1 MIRAAGL
8 LGWFIPVGPEPGVG
22 RLDHLLERRDPLG
35 IEVGI
40 AVDDRRDLCEG
51 TRRAELRD
59 RVAAH
64 EMVGRHA
71 EPGGERSQAVDIGLT
86 ACERRVNVEALTPA
100 SVATSFQVS
109 RRERRWASIAACRAV
124 TSKRLVRSSMRF
136 HPCNSMVTSHILH
149 VSNSTPSL
157 KGVQTMASDQEVKK
171 VGDDGKVEVTVNDKP
186 VVLVGAK
193 QTGAS
198 VKKAAIE
205 QDVNIKE
212 DFVLS
217 IELGGGKTKL
227 VGDDEE
233 IEVYTGERF
242 LAIENDD
249 NS

>member
-1 MIRAAGL
+1 
-8 LGWFIPVGPEPGVG
+8 
-22 RLDHLLERRDPLG
+22 
-35 IEVGI
+35 
-40 AVDDRRDLCEG
+40 
-51 TRRAELRD
+51 
-59 RVAAH
+59 
-64 EMVGRHA
+64 
-71 EPGGERSQAVDIGLT
+71 
-86 ACERRVNVEALTPA
+86 
-100 SVATSFQVS
+100 
-109 RRERRWASIAACRAV
+109 
-124 TSKRLVRSSMRF
+124 
-136 HPCNSMVTSHILH
+136 
-149 VSNSTPSL
+149 
-157 KGVQTMASDQEVKK
+157 MASDQEVKR

-186 VVLVGAK
+186 VVFVGAK

-205 QDVNIKE
+205 QDVNITE